1 MGPEA
6 ESPWDAT
13 DQRLALPHNKFHQP
27 NNHTQDLHTP
37 MHLENPCAT
46 TADNKSPPHSSKR
59 KQQPRP
65 GPTHI
70 HAHGE
75 PLCDNCRQQVAP
87 TQQQEKATTTPR
99 TYTHPCTWRTP
110 VRQLPTTSR
119 PHTAA
124 RESNNHAQDLHTS
137 MHMENPC
144 ATTADNKSPPHS
156 SKRKQQP
163 RPGPTHIHAHGEP
176 LCDNCRQQVAP
187 TQQQ

>member
-1 MGPEA
+1 MGPTDP
-6 ESPWDAT
+6 SDAP
-13 DQRLALPHNKFHQP
+13 DQGQDNSGSIDTTPASDDEVDNGVQLERLARGREPVGRHRSK
-27 NNHTQDLHTP
+27 TR
-37 MHLENPCAT
+37 
-46 TADNKSPPHSSKR
+46 PPT
-59 KQQPRP
+59 QQPHP